1 MVLLRISLFGKF
13 RVCRD
18 ERPVPGI
25 DAGKVQQLF
34 SYLLLHRDR
43 PHAREKLASLFWDS
57 TTTAQSKKHLRQTLW
72 QLQSS
77 LDEAHSAQVI
87 HVEPEWVQ
95 VNTTDDFW
103 LDVALFEQT
112 FLLAQ
117 GTAGRELSADDAQKL
132 RQATQLYQGN
142 LLEGWYHD
150 WCLYERERFL
160 HMYLGM
166 LDKLMGYSEAR
177 RAYEDGIRYGQMILR
192 YDLARERTHRRLI
205 RLFYQ
210 AGNRTEALR
219 QFDRCEAALSRE
231 LGVRPARGTLVLNEQ
246 IRADTLA
253 ADDPILMVLA
263 DDEDGLNAGIN
274 PEPTGLP
281 EAISRLRQMRATLTL
296 LQQQVD
302 SCLEACR
309 QALHE

>member
-1 MVLLRISLFGKF
+1 M
-13 RVCRD
+13 
-18 ERPVPGI
+18 PGI